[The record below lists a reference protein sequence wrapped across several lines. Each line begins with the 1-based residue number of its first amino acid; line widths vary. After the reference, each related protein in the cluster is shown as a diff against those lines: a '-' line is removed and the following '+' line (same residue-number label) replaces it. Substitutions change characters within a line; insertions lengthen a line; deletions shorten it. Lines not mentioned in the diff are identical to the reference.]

1 MTEQTASHSTWMESK
16 RNIILLTN
24 RSKQN
29 FILELPTGRYRLD
42 AGRTMRTLRSIL
54 TFDQVKQLVDQGLLA
69 VEKP

>member
-1 MTEQTASHSTWMESK
+1 MASGAHNTTWQEDK
-16 RNIILLTN
+16 RQIILLAN

-54 TFDQVKQLVDQGLLA
+54 EHEQVKQLVDQGMLV